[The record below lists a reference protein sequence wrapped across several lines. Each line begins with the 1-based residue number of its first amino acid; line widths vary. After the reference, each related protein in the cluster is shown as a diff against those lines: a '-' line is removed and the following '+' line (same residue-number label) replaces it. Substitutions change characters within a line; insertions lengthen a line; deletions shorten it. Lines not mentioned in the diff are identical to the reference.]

1 MKIGD
6 IVNFDCCEPGIK
18 GFHKIVVGRVVD
30 VLIVGSDD
38 AEWFEIE
45 YYINGN
51 PLIVGRFESDVV
63 SCLGPD
69 TLDLL
74 VAL

>member
-1 MKIGD
+1 MKLGD
-6 IVNFDCCEPGIK
+6 IITLDRCEPGIK
-18 GFHKIVVGRVVD
+18 GFHQIVVGVVVD

-38 AEWFEIE
+38 VEWFEIE
-45 YYINGN
+45 YYHNG
-51 PLIVGRFESDVV
+51 IAHVVGRFESDVV